1 VIAQC
6 DCFAIGSRNGL
17 LDETVKPTI
26 EARSGKLKVQRCW
39 CGDDDSIDIWHDIDR
54 WIPCGAVLG
63 SNSTSACLIG
73 INDPNERDVGLLRG
87 EARVDCSEVT

>member
-1 VIAQC
+1 
-6 DCFAIGSRNGL
+6 
-17 LDETVKPTI
+17 
-26 EARSGKLKVQRCW
+26 
-39 CGDDDSIDIWHDIDR
+39 
-54 WIPCGAVLG
+54 VLG